1 MAKYSRIEWTDATW
15 SPVTGCAPI
24 SEGCQN
30 CYAKRMANRL
40 RGRCGYPADEPF
52 KVTLHKDRLEEP
64 LRLKKPRRV
73 FVCSMGDLF
82 HEDVPFEFIAS
93 VFGVMANSSQNTY
106 MVLTKR
112 PQRMKEFFDWLYLS
126 AASYY
131 ARDHRT
137 VPYDDDRINVFIM
150 KIASEYGINLDFMR
164 KWPLFNV
171 WLGVTAEN
179 QARADE
185 RIPIL
190 LQIPAAVR
198 FVSCEPLLSAIDLTK
213 WIGGKNQN
221 DGCREII
228 LCSDGNRSVQYFA
241 NRRDLETQGTSWKRQ
256 GCEIKVEGYPNKES
270 RNITKSRSFTHSNDR
285 EWQESNGLCSSCSMD
300 VLQQG
305 RNTGSF
311 GDKPQRRESKEQSSR
326 QLGVGDQEREYLA
339 CGAGVEALGQEGTE
353 RGEEFKC
360 KTYSPT
366 GYRNTVDLEEPRDV
380 LITNSGTLQSVC
392 DDNTGYLSLQ
402 DVEASYQGIDWCI
415 VGGETGPGAR
425 PMHPDWVRS
434 LRDQCQDARVP
445 FFFKQH
451 GEWLHETQGI
461 NFHEGH
467 RYYVWP
473 DESMSF
479 RVGKKAAGRLLDGR
493 TWDEM
498 PEI

>member
-1 MAKYSRIEWTDATW
+1 MAKSKIEWTEYSW
-15 SPVTGCAPI
+15 NPVTGCTPV

-30 CYAKRMANRL
+30 CYAKRMAKRL
-40 RGRCGYPADEPF
+40 RGRCGYPADDPF
-52 KVTLHKDRLEEP
+52 RVTLHPERLEEP
-64 LRLKKPRRV
+64 LKWKKPRRV

-82 HEDVPFEFIAS
+82 HEDVHPYDIMQIFN
-93 VFGVMANSSQNTY
+93 VMAKAKQHTFL
-106 MVLTKR
+106 VLTKR
-112 PQRMKEFFDWLYLS
+112 PERMLEFYKRL
-126 AASYY
+126 
-131 ARDHRT
+131 RPGN
-137 VPYDDDRINVFIM
+137 VIPGPYFSIT
-150 KIASEYGINLDFMR
+150 GIGEGWAGSPPVLPDNI
-164 KWPLFNV
+164 

-179 QARADE
+179 QQRADE

-190 LQIPAAVR
+190 LQIPATVR

-213 WIGGKNQN
+213 WLGGKNIN
-221 DGCREII
+221 DGCRKTI
-228 LCSDGNRSVQYFA
+228 LCPNGDRGIQYFT
-241 NRRDLETQGTSWKRQ
+241 NRRDLETQRADRECQ
-256 GCEIKVEGYPNKES
+256 RCESEVERNPDEKS
-270 RNITKSRSFTHSNDR
+270 RNNAKPGPFKSSNDR

-339 CGAGVEALGQEGTE
+339 CGAGVEALGQEGTT

-392 DDNTGYLSLQ
+392 DDNTGYLPS
-402 DVEASYQGIDWCI
+402 ENMETSFRGINWCI

-434 LRDQCQDARVP
+434 LRDQCQDAGIS
-445 FFFKQH
+445 FFLKSW
-451 GEWLHETQGI
+451 GEYCFPSQMPEETYQTLQD
-461 NFHEGH
+461 
-467 RYYVWP
+467 RYNLDVEIPWK
-473 DESMSF
+473 
-479 RVGKKAAGRLLDGR
+479 VGKKAAGRFLDGR

-498 PEI
+498 PKVEG